1 MADCKDFAPYEK
13 NAVRG
18 VEWANDGNTLAIQI
32 IGVLSDGRQGDI
44 IQIIPVDTCIPNP
57 KPLDNFPPP
66 RFDLPEYADNPTIQ
80 RFSWDGVGLFVL
92 TTFVRNQVYGNLYFY
107 NSELRQGW
115 LGNPIDGLCC
125 YTDPIWSP
133 DGDYLFFLFQDAK
146 KGSESVNQFY
156 YVSYFDIEGN
166 AQFTPIEFPPVTN
179 QRTTIEPAL
188 RPVP

>member
-1 MADCKDFAPYEK
+1 M
-13 NAVRG
+13 
-18 VEWANDGNTLAIQI
+18 
-32 IGVLSDGRQGDI
+32 
-44 IQIIPVDTCIPNP
+44 
-57 KPLDNFPPP
+57 
-66 RFDLPEYADNPTIQ
+66 
-80 RFSWDGVGLFVL
+80 GLFAL